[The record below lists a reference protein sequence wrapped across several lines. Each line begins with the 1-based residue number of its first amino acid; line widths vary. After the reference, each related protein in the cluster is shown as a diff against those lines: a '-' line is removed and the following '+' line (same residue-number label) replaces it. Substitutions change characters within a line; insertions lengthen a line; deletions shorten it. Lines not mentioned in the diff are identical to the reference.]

1 MDYLPLYFILATIVL
16 VIAKALG
23 LGISWLVVIAPI
35 GLMLVC
41 WFGAIALWGLVV
53 AIGWLISKF

>member
-35 GLMLVC
+35 ALLMGA
-41 WFGAIALWGLVV
+41 WFALIALWGL
-53 AIGWLISKF
+53 ALGLGWLISKF

>member
-1 MDYLPLYFILATIVL
+1 MAYLPLYFILATLVL

-35 GLMLVC
+35 TLLMAVWFALV
-41 WFGAIALWGLVV
+41 ALWGLVI